1 MAITVFDAFT
11 KRQNP
16 AKIININD
24 SASSLV
30 DLSSTTFRDNIR
42 SLLRDYAVTEDYTL
56 DGNSTVSCTLFASE
70 ETGVVFPLF
79 TVEEQI
85 SDADSSPNP
94 LCDVCRCVG
103 WGHHYVTKRK
113 YHLIIPTIDKWKEAL
128 TRESLKANTHLM
140 HGVIHCNGFGHLLCI
155 NTDDA
160 FHFFSGDQI
169 MHFWDRLCSTLHT
182 RKISV
187 DDISRKGSMD
197 LRLLHGVAYGRPW
210 FGKWD
215 YMFSHGSFGIRKEQY
230 NRAICILSSME
241 VDNIKE
247 DFSGTRKERLIK
259 MIINFYIESSQTP
272 LATLSELLQFM
283 LAFTSK
289 APIER
294 TTAMALVAMSSHHV
308 SNPIIEDDGDT
319 SDSSFTSSPDDQ
331 EESDDDDDG
340 NDTDTDNNVL
350 VDQDNTT
357 MVGMVPPKYNS
368 FDAMAKGEHSR
379 WSAKRLSNAAQA
391 VLKVFNDRNNSVIT
405 RQVLREAVRGSIGDT
420 GLIDFLLKHI
430 DKVLIGDQIVQRFTN
445 PESRMLQFSLR
456 EITPRALEGEA
467 KKRRKTNPQETDEWR
482 STTPGLHPYEDILY
496 LYQNLLLTHPDSDV
510 YSDASEVILNCK
522 GFVKEWP
529 LPSHQEQNTLTVS
542 CQVLP
547 NHEELLRDFTR
558 KLPPGELVMVPQN
571 ANIRELKSSAEKAL
585 RDTYFV
591 MENFEVSEIR
601 NKDLEKI
608 DETTSLM
615 PEGNKIMTEF
625 LVTGFG
631 LDTGTELRYEGGFD
645 DWTVECRCGA
655 RDDDGERMVACD
667 ACKVWHHTKCHSIE
681 DDEAVPQVFL
691 CNTCFGVSVRSKKRN
706 VANR

>member
-1 MAITVFDAFT
+1 MAITVYDALT
-11 KRQNP
+11 ERKKT
-16 AKIININD
+16 AKIINFSD
-24 SASSLV
+24 SASSSSSLV
-30 DLSSTTFRDNIR
+30 SLSSTTFRDSIR
-42 SLLRDYAVTEDYTL
+42 SLLSDYAVTEDYTVH
-56 DGNSTVSCTLFASE
+56 GNTVSCIFLYSV
-70 ETGVVFPLF
+70 ETGAVFPLF
-79 TVEEQI
+79 AVEERI
-85 SDADSSPNP
+85 SEGDLSHNL

-113 YHLIIPTIDKWKEAL
+113 YHLIIPTVDKWKEPL
-128 TRESLKANTHLM
+128 TRETIKASNHLM

-155 NTDDA
+155 NTDGA
-160 FHFFSGDQI
+160 FRYFSGDQI
-169 MHFWDRLCSTLHT
+169 MHLWDRLCSTLHT
-182 RKISV
+182 RKISL

-230 NRAICILSSME
+230 SRAICILSSME
-241 VDNIKE
+241 VDKIKE

-259 MIINFYIESSQTP
+259 MIINFYRESSKTP
-272 LATLSELLQFM
+272 LVTLSELLQFM
-283 LAFTSK
+283 LAFASK
-289 APIER
+289 APVER
-294 TTAMALVAMSSHHV
+294 TTAMSLVTISSHHV
-308 SNPIIEDDGDT
+308 SN
-319 SDSSFTSSPDDQ
+319 Q
-331 EESDDDDDG
+331 
-340 NDTDTDNNVL
+340 
-350 VDQDNTT
+350 
-357 MVGMVPPKYNS
+357 YNS
-368 FDAMAKGEHSR
+368 FDAMARGEDAR
-379 WSAKRLSNAAQA
+379 WPAKRLSNAAQA
-391 VLKVFNDRNNSVIT
+391 VLKVFNERNNSVIT
-405 RQVLREAVRGSIGDT
+405 RQELREAVRGSIGDT

-456 EITPRALEGEA
+456 KITPPALDREA
-467 KKRRKTNPQETDEWR
+467 KKRRKTQETDEWR
-482 STTPGLHPYEDILY
+482 STTPGLDPYEDILY
-496 LYQNLLLTHPDSDV
+496 LYQNLFLTYPDTEV

-529 LPSHQEQNTLTVS
+529 LPSHQEQDTLTVS

-547 NHEELLRDFTR
+547 NHEEVLRDFTR

-571 ANIRELKSSAEKAL
+571 ATIRELKSAAEKAL

-591 MENFEVSEIR
+591 MENFEVLEIKK
-601 NKDLEKI
+601 KDLEKI
-608 DETTSLM
+608 DETTGVKSD
-615 PEGNKIMTEF
+615 GNKIMMTEF

-681 DDEAVPQVFL
+681 DDEAVPKVFL
-691 CNTCFGVSVRSKKRN
+691 CNRCFGDSVRSKKRS

>member
-1 MAITVFDAFT
+1 MAITVFDAFRERT
-11 KRQNP
+11 RP

-24 SASSLV
+24 SASSSSSLV
-30 DLSSTTFRDNIR
+30 HLSSTAFRDNIR
-42 SLLRDYAVTEDYTL
+42 SLIRDYAVTEDYTV
-56 DGNSTVSCTLFASE
+56 DGDTVSCIFFYSE
-70 ETGVVFPLF
+70 ETGVVFPLL
-79 TVEEQI
+79 TVEERI
-85 SDADSSPNP
+85 SDADSSPSP

-113 YHLIIPTIDKWKEAL
+113 YHLIIPTIDKWKEPL
-128 TRESLKANTHLM
+128 TRESLKESTHLM

-160 FHFFSGDQI
+160 FHYFSGDRI

-182 RKISV
+182 RKISL

-230 NRAICILSSME
+230 CRAICILSSME
-241 VDNIKE
+241 VDKIKE
-247 DFSGTRKERLIK
+247 DFSRTRRERVMK

-272 LATLSELLQFM
+272 IVTLSELLQFM
-283 LAFTSK
+283 LAFSSK
-289 APIER
+289 APVER

-319 SDSSFTSSPDDQ
+319 SHSSFTSSPDDQ
-331 EESDDDDDG
+331 EEESDDDG
-340 NDTDTDNNVL
+340 NETDTDDVL
-350 VDQDNTT
+350 ADQDNTT
-357 MVGMVPPKYNS
+357 MVGMIPPKYKS
-368 FDAMAKGEHSR
+368 FDDMARGEDAR
-379 WSAKRLSNAAQA
+379 WSAKRLGNAAQA
-391 VLKVFNDRNNSVIT
+391 VLKVFNERNNSVIT
-405 RQVLREAVRGSIGDT
+405 RQELREAVRGSIGDT

-445 PESRMLQFSLR
+445 PVSRTLEFSLR
-456 EITPRALEGEA
+456 SITPRTVDREA
-467 KKRRKTNPQETDEWR
+467 KKKRKTHPQETVAWR
-482 STTPGLHPYEDILY
+482 STTPGLYPYEDILY
-496 LYQNLLLTHPDSDV
+496 LYQNLFLTYPDTDL
-510 YSDASEVILNCK
+510 YSDASEVILNSK
-522 GFVKEWP
+522 GFVKEWS
-529 LPSHQEQNTLTVS
+529 LPPHQEQNTLTVS
-542 CQVLP
+542 CQVLL
-547 NHEELLRDFTR
+547 NHDELLRDFTR
-558 KLPPGELVMVPQN
+558 KLPPGELVMIPQN
-571 ANIRELKSSAEKAL
+571 ATIRELKSAAEKAL

-591 MENFEVSEIR
+591 MDNFEVSEIR

-608 DETTSLM
+608 DETTGVMS
-615 PEGNKIMTEF
+615 EGNKIMVEF

-681 DDEAVPQVFL
+681 DDEAVPRVFL
-691 CNTCFGVSVRSKKRN
+691 CNRCFGDSVRSKKRS

>member
-1 MAITVFDAFT
+1 MAITAYDALT
-11 KRQNP
+11 ERKKP
-16 AKIININD
+16 AKIINFSD
-24 SASSLV
+24 SASSSSSLV
-30 DLSSTTFRDNIR
+30 DLSSTTFRDSIR
-42 SLLRDYAVTEDYTL
+42 SLLSDYAATEDYTVH
-56 DGNSTVSCTLFASE
+56 GNTVSCIFLYSE
-70 ETGVVFPLF
+70 ETGAVFPLF
-79 TVEEQI
+79 TVEERI
-85 SDADSSPNP
+85 SEGDLFHNL

-113 YHLIIPTIDKWKEAL
+113 YHLIIPRIDKWKEPL
-128 TRESLKANTHLM
+128 TRETIKASTHLM

-160 FHFFSGDQI
+160 FRNYFSGDQI
-169 MHFWDRLCSTLHT
+169 MHLWDRLCSTLHT
-182 RKISV
+182 RKISL

-230 NRAICILSSME
+230 SRAICILSSME
-241 VDNIKE
+241 VDKIKE
-247 DFSGTRKERLIK
+247 DFSGTRKERLMK
-259 MIINFYIESSQTP
+259 MIINFYIESSKTP
-272 LATLSELLQFM
+272 LVTLSELLQFM
-283 LAFTSK
+283 LAFASK
-289 APIER
+289 APVER
-294 TTAMALVAMSSHHV
+294 TTAMSLVAMSSNHV
-308 SNPIIEDDGDT
+308 SNPIPEDDGDT

-331 EESDDDDDG
+331 EESDNNENDSDADD
-340 NDTDTDNNVL
+340 VL
-350 VDQDNTT
+350 VDQDTT

-368 FDAMAKGEHSR
+368 FDAMARGEDAR

-391 VLKVFNDRNNSVIT
+391 VLKVFNERNNSVIT
-405 RQVLREAVRGSIGDT
+405 RQELREAVRGSIGDT

-456 EITPRALEGEA
+456 KITSPDLEREA
-467 KKRRKTNPQETDEWR
+467 KKRRKTQETDEWR
-482 STTPGLHPYEDILY
+482 STTPGLDPYEDILY
-496 LYQNLLLTHPDSDV
+496 LYQNLLLSYPDTEV

-529 LPSHQEQNTLTVS
+529 LLSHQEKNYLTVS

-547 NHEELLRDFTR
+547 NHEEVLRDFTR

-571 ANIRELKSSAEKAL
+571 ATIRELKSAAEKAL

-591 MENFEVSEIR
+591 MENFEVLEIKK
-601 NKDLEKI
+601 KDLEKI
-608 DETTSLM
+608 DETSGVKSD
-615 PEGNKIMTEF
+615 GNKIMMTEF

-681 DDEAVPQVFL
+681 DDEVVPQVFL
-691 CNTCFGVSVRSKKRN
+691 CNRCFGDSVRSKKRC
-706 VANR
+706 VAKR